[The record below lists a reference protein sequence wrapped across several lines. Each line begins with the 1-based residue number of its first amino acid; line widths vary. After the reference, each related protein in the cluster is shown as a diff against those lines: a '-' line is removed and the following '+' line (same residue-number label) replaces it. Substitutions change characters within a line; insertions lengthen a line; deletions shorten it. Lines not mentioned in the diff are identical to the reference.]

1 MEGLHAQYSRKAAT
15 QPASVARAT
24 NDTTFHCLP
33 EAWRIHLGREREGAA
48 GRGASSARSGGGLNS
63 QSKSGCSEQDVGL
76 LANNL
81 PLGAPCLVKPLPG
94 WVGWGLTNVAVCSDV
109 C

>member
-33 EAWRIHLGREREGAA
+33 EAWRIHLGREREGPA

-81 PLGAPCLVKPLPG
+81 PLGAPCLVKPLPWMG
-94 WVGWGLTNVAVCSDV
+94 GMGPH
-109 C
+109 